1 MSTANPTPNPAAK
14 PASNPAARKRDST
27 AVTLTPDEI
36 VDGEA
41 LRIALTASFR
51 ENDGDEAARRAAA
64 LDILKSTMGTGRA
77 LIREK
82 LEAGMK
88 GIETAQALCYLQ
100 DVIIQ
105 ALYDYCR
112 VHAFPSAHHTEAE
125 NICIVAV
132 GGYGRGTLAPSS
144 DIDLLFVLPHKQTP
158 WGESVVEY
166 MLYMLWDMGL
176 KVGHATRSINECIRL
191 AREDITIRTT
201 ILEARYL
208 WGHEPLLDDLMDAFW
223 NQLVPGTGREFVRLK
238 LEERDQRHRRA
249 GQSRYLVEPNIKESK
264 GGMRD
269 LQTLFWIGKYLYG
282 VRDPQELVDKGVFR
296 ASEMRTFMKAE
307 EFLWAVRCHLHFV
320 TGRAEDRLSFDI
332 QIEMARRLGYVSH
345 GGMKDVERFM
355 KHYFLVAKDV
365 GDLTRIFCATLED
378 QQRKAAPA
386 ASAATSLRN
395 KLEPLMNA
403 VGLGARLRKSAAAL
417 PPGFELDG
425 ARINAASEDLFSKDP
440 VNIIRLFHIAE
451 MTGTDIHPDALR
463 LVRRSLKLVNA
474 DLRADDEAN
483 RLFCEILVSKH
494 TPDIA
499 LRRMNEAG
507 VLGRFVLDFGR
518 IVALMQF
525 NMYHHYTADEHLIH
539 AIHILS
545 GIEKGVD
552 ADQHR
557 LANDLMK
564 KVQSRKVIYL
574 AMFLHDIAK
583 GRPEDHSIAGA
594 KIARKLGPRLGLS
607 PAETETVE
615 WLVLEHLIMS
625 DVAQTRDISDPQ
637 TVKAFADKVQ
647 SPERLKL
654 LTILTT
660 ADIKAVGPGVWNGW
674 KAQLIEQ
681 LYDETLPL
689 LSGKNNAPSRAS
701 RIEAAKETFRAR
713 LADLGT
719 STIDTLIERQSPS
732 YWLVVDADTQ
742 ERHARLMAGADESN
756 GSNSVLEIGV
766 TPLPDDEATEITVFT
781 PDHAGLF
788 SRIAGAVD
796 MTGANIVDAKI
807 FTTTD
812 GMALDTFWVQSD
824 NSKVVDE
831 ARRVERLKELI
842 EKNLRGETLPKE
854 AIARERKRTRRQ
866 QAFEIEPQ
874 VIIDNTATDR
884 FTLIEVNALD
894 RPGILYD
901 LTRALFHLGLTITS
915 AHIAT
920 YGERIVDVFYVKDV
934 TGGQVVQ
941 DGKKEAVTTGLLSA
955 INSRLSPQPKDVKDR
970 VQKRNE
976 RRKAAGETGKKA
988 RAARTK
994 RLKGAAG

>member
-1 MSTANPTPNPAAK
+1 MSTTKKPAA
-14 PASNPAARKRDST
+14 AQ
-27 AVTLTPDEI
+27 VTLSPEQI
-36 VDGEA
+36 VDGDA
-41 LRIALTASFR
+41 LRIALTQSFR
-51 ENDGDEAARRAAA
+51 AHAGNETDQRAAA
-64 LDILKSTMGTGRA
+64 LDIFKTTMADGRA
-77 LIREK
+77 VIREA

-88 GIETAQALCYLQ
+88 GLKTAEDLSYLQ

-132 GGYGRGTLAPSS
+132 GGYGRGTLAPQS
-144 DIDLLFVLPHKQTP
+144 DIDLLFLLPHKQTP

-166 MLYMLWDMGL
+166 MLYMLWDLGL
-176 KVGHATRSINECIRL
+176 KVGHATRSVSECIRL
-191 AREDITIRTT
+191 SREDVTIRTT

-208 WGHEPLLDDLMDAFW
+208 WGHEPLFDDLANAFW
-223 NQLVPGTGREFVRLK
+223 NQLVPGTGREFVKLK
-238 LEERDQRHRRA
+238 LQERDERHARA

-264 GGMRD
+264 GGLRD
-269 LQTLFWIGKYLYG
+269 LHTLFWIGKYLYG
-282 VRDPQELVDKGVFR
+282 VKDPRELVKKGVFR
-296 ASEMRTFMKAE
+296 QSEMRSFMRAE

-320 TGRAEDRLSFDI
+320 TGRPEDRLSFDI

-386 ASAATSLRN
+386 ANAAERLRN
-395 KLEPLMNA
+395 RIEPLMQA
-403 VGLGARLRKSAAAL
+403 VGFGARARRGADPL
-417 PPGFELDG
+417 PRGFTLDG
-425 ARINAASEDLFSKDP
+425 ARINAETDDLFSSDP
-440 VNIIRLFHIAE
+440 VNIIRLFHTAE

-474 DLRADDEAN
+474 DLRANDDAN
-483 RLFCEILVSKH
+483 RLFCDILVSSQ
-494 TPDIA
+494 TPDVA

-557 LANDLMK
+557 LANDLMQ

-594 KIARKLGPRLGLS
+594 RIAKKLGPRLGLT
-607 PAETETVE
+607 PAETDTVA

-625 DVAQTRDISDPQ
+625 DVAQTRDISDPR
-637 TVKAFADKVQ
+637 TVKDFADKVQ

-689 LSGKNNAPSRAS
+689 LSGDHEAPTRAT
-701 RIEAAKETFRAR
+701 RVEAAKDAFRTR
-713 LADLGT
+713 IADLGA
-719 STIDTLIERQSPS
+719 DTVDALTMRQTDS
-732 YWLVVDADTQ
+732 YWLVVDLDTQ
-742 ERHARLMAGADESN
+742 ERHARLMAGADVSDGDE
-756 GSNSVLEIGV
+756 SVLEIGV
-766 TPLPDDEATEITVFT
+766 APLPDDDATEITVFT
-781 PDHAGLF
+781 PDHPGLF
-788 SRIAGAVD
+788 SRIAGAVAI
-796 MTGANIVDAKI
+796 TGANIVDAKI
-807 FTTTD
+807 FTTAD

-842 EKNLRGETLPKE
+842 EKSLRGQTLPKE

-874 VIIDNTATDR
+874 VILDNAASDR

-894 RPGILYD
+894 RPGLLYD

-920 YGERIVDVFYVKDV
+920 YGERVVDVFYVKDV
-934 TGGQVVQ
+934 AGGKIVQ
-941 DGKKEAVTTGLLSA
+941 DGKKEAVTEGLLSA
-955 INSRLSPQPKDVKDR
+955 INSRLSPRPKDVEER
-970 VQKRNE
+970 VQKRTE
-976 RRKAAGETGKKA
+976 RREAARETGKKA
-988 RAARTK
+988 RAARLK
-994 RLKGAAG
+994 RLKGAAE

>member
-1 MSTANPTPNPAAK
+1 MSTAK
-14 PASNPAARKRDST
+14 KSARSSSSV
-27 AVTLTPDEI
+27 AVTLSPDKI

-41 LRIALTASFR
+41 LRVALTASFR
-51 ENDGDEAARRAAA
+51 EHAGNEMEQRAAA
-64 LDILKSTMGTGRA
+64 LDLFKTTMADGRA
-77 LIREK
+77 VIREA

-88 GIETAQALCYLQ
+88 GITTAQALCYLQ

-132 GGYGRGTLAPSS
+132 GGYGRGTLAPQS
-144 DIDLLFVLPHKQTP
+144 DIDLLFLLPHKQTP

-166 MLYMLWDMGL
+166 MLYMLWDLGL

-191 AREDITIRTT
+191 SREDITIRTT

-208 WGHEPLLDDLMDAFW
+208 WGHEPLFDDLMDAFW
-223 NQLVPGTGREFVRLK
+223 NQLVPGTGREFVKLK
-238 LEERDQRHRRA
+238 LEERDERHARA

-264 GGMRD
+264 GGLRD
-269 LQTLFWIGKYLYG
+269 LHTLFWIGKYLYG
-282 VRDPQELVDKGVFR
+282 VQDPRELVAKGVFR
-296 ASEMRTFMKAE
+296 QSEMRSFMRAE

-320 TGRAEDRLSFDI
+320 TGRPEDRLSFDI
-332 QIEMARRLGYVSH
+332 QIEMARRLGYVAH

-386 ASAATSLRN
+386 ANAADRLRN
-395 KLEPLMNA
+395 RLAPLMEA
-403 VGLGARLRKSAAAL
+403 VGFGAKARRGADPL
-417 PPGFELDG
+417 PKGFVLDG
-425 ARINAASEDLFSKDP
+425 ARINAGTDDLFSSDP
-440 VNIIRLFHIAE
+440 VNIIRLFHAAE
-451 MTGTDIHPDALR
+451 MTGTHIHPDALR
-463 LVRRSLKLVNA
+463 LVRRSLKLVDA
-474 DLRADDEAN
+474 SLRKDDEAN
-483 RLFCEILVSKH
+483 RLFCDILVSEH

-557 LANDLMK
+557 LANDLMQ

-594 KIARKLGPRLGLS
+594 KIAKKLGPRLGLT
-607 PAETETVE
+607 PAETDTVA

-625 DVAQTRDISDPQ
+625 DVAQTRDISDPR
-637 TVKAFADKVQ
+637 TVKDFADKVQ

-689 LSGKNNAPSRAS
+689 LSGKNQAPSRTNRVS
-701 RIEAAKETFRAR
+701 AAQDAFRTR
-713 LADLGT
+713 VADLGE
-719 STIDTLIERQSPS
+719 DVVDALIARQTDS
-732 YWLVVDADTQ
+732 YWLVVDPDTQ
-742 ERHARLMAGADESN
+742 ERHARLIAGADESD
-756 GSNSVLEIGV
+756 GSDAVLEIGV

-807 FTTTD
+807 FTTAD

-842 EKNLRGETLPKE
+842 EKNLRGQTLPKDT
-854 AIARERKRTRRQ
+854 IARERKRTRRQ

-874 VIIDNTATDR
+874 VIIDNTASDR

-901 LTRALFHLGLTITS
+901 LTRALFHLNLTITS

-934 TGGQVVQ
+934 AGGKVVQ
-941 DGKKEAVTTGLLSA
+941 DGKKEAVTDGLLSA
-955 INSRLSPQPKDVKDR
+955 INSRLSPRPEDVEER
-970 VQKRNE
+970 VQKRQK
-976 RRKAAGETGKKA
+976 RREAARETGKKA

-994 RLKGAAG
+994 RLKGAAE

>member
-1 MSTANPTPNPAAK
+1 MTSTK
-14 PASNPAARKRDST
+14 KQESV
-27 AVTLTPDEI
+27 AVTLAPDQI

-41 LRIALTASFR
+41 LRVALTASFR
-51 ENDGDEAARRAAA
+51 EHAGNEMEQRAAV
-64 LDILKSTMGTGRA
+64 LDLLKTTMADGRA
-77 LIREK
+77 VIRDA

-88 GIETAQALCYLQ
+88 GIKTAENLSYLQ

-132 GGYGRGTLAPSS
+132 GGYGRGTLAPQS

-166 MLYMLWDMGL
+166 MLYMLWDLGL

-191 AREDITIRTT
+191 SREDITIRTT

-208 WGHEPLLDDLMDAFW
+208 WGHEPLFDELMNAFW
-223 NQLVPGTGREFVRLK
+223 AQLVPGTGREFVRLK
-238 LEERDQRHRRA
+238 LEERDERHARA

-264 GGMRD
+264 GGLRD
-269 LQTLFWIGKYLYG
+269 LHTLFWIGKYLYG
-282 VRDPQELVDKGVFR
+282 VQDPRELVDKGVFR
-296 ASEMRTFMKAE
+296 ASEMRTFMRAE

-320 TGRAEDRLSFDI
+320 TGRPEDRLSFDI
-332 QIEMARRLGYVSH
+332 QIEMARRLGYVAH

-386 ASAATSLRN
+386 SVAANRLRSR
-395 KLEPLMNA
+395 LAPLMEA
-403 VGLGARLRKSAAAL
+403 VGFGAKARRAADPL
-417 PPGFELDG
+417 PPGFVLDG
-425 ARINAASEDLFSKDP
+425 ARINADTDDLFSSDP
-440 VNIIRLFHIAE
+440 VNIIRLFHTAE
-451 MTGTDIHPDALR
+451 MNGTHIHPDALR
-463 LVRRSLKLVNA
+463 LVRRSLKLVDASLRKNDKANA
-474 DLRADDEAN
+474 
-483 RLFCEILVSKH
+483 LFSEILVSEH

-545 GIEKGVD
+545 GIEKGED
-552 ADQHR
+552 ADQHK
-557 LANDLMK
+557 LANDLMQ

-594 KIARKLGPRLGLS
+594 KIAKKLGPRLGLTQ
-607 PAETETVE
+607 AETDTVE

-625 DVAQTRDISDPQ
+625 DVAQTRDISDPR
-637 TVKAFADKVQ
+637 TVKDFADKVQ

-689 LSGKNNAPSRAS
+689 LSGDHEAPTRAN
-701 RIEAAKETFRAR
+701 RVAVAKEAFRR
-713 LADLGT
+713 RVSDLGMEKVEALV
-719 STIDTLIERQSPS
+719 DRQTDS
-732 YWLVVDADTQ
+732 YWVVVDPDTQ

-756 GSNSVLEIGV
+756 GTDAVLEIGV
-766 TPLPDDEATEITVFT
+766 TPLLDDEATEITVFT

-807 FTTTD
+807 FTTAD

-831 ARRVERLKELI
+831 ARRVARLKELI
-842 EKNLRGETLPKE
+842 EKNLRGQTLPKE
-854 AIARERKRTRRQ
+854 TIARERKRTRRQ

-874 VIIDNTATDR
+874 VIIDNTASDR

-901 LTRALFHLGLTITS
+901 LTRALFHLNLTITS

-934 TGGQVVQ
+934 AGGQVVQ

-955 INSRLSPQPKDVKDR
+955 INSRLSPRPEDVEER
-970 VQKRNE
+970 VQKRQK
-976 RRKAAGETGKKA
+976 RREAARETGKKA

-994 RLKGAAG
+994 RLKGAAE

>member
-1 MSTANPTPNPAAK
+1 MSTAKKSVSA
-14 PASNPAARKRDST
+14 
-27 AVTLTPDEI
+27 AVTLSPDKI
-36 VDGEA
+36 VDGDA
-41 LRIALTASFR
+41 LRVALTASFR
-51 ENDGDEAARRAAA
+51 EHAGNDMEQRAAV
-64 LDILKSTMGTGRA
+64 LELLKTTMADGRA
-77 LIREK
+77 VIREA

-88 GIETAQALCYLQ
+88 GIKTAQCLCYLQ

-132 GGYGRGTLAPSS
+132 GGYGRGTLAPQS

-166 MLYMLWDMGL
+166 MLYMLWDLGL
-176 KVGHATRSINECIRL
+176 KVGHATRSVNECIRL
-191 AREDITIRTT
+191 SREDITIRTT

-208 WGHEPLLDDLMDAFW
+208 WGHEPLFDDLMDAFW

-238 LEERDQRHRRA
+238 LEERDERHARA

-264 GGMRD
+264 GGLRD

-282 VRDPQELVDKGVFR
+282 VQDPRDLVKKGVFR
-296 ASEMRTFMKAE
+296 QSEMRTFMKAD

-320 TGRAEDRLSFDI
+320 TGRPEDRLSFDI
-332 QIEMARRLGYVSH
+332 QIEMARRLGYTSH

-386 ASAATSLRN
+386 SNAANRLRN
-395 KLEPLMNA
+395 RLEPLMQA
-403 VGLGARLRKSAAAL
+403 VGFGAKVRRGAAPL
-417 PPGFELDG
+417 PPGFVLDG
-425 ARINAASEDLFSKDP
+425 ARINADTEDLFSSDP
-440 VNIIRLFHIAE
+440 VNIIRLFHTAE
-451 MTGTDIHPDALR
+451 MNGTHIHPDALR
-463 LVRRSLKLVNA
+463 LVRRSLKLVDA
-474 DLRADDEAN
+474 SLRKDEEAN
-483 RLFCEILVSKH
+483 RLFCEILVSEH

-525 NMYHHYTADEHLIH
+525 NMYHHYTADEHLIY

-557 LANDLMK
+557 LANDLMQ

-594 KIARKLGPRLGLS
+594 KIARKLGPRLGLT
-607 PAETETVE
+607 PAETDTVE

-625 DVAQTRDISDPQ
+625 DVAQTRDISDPR
-637 TVKAFADKVQ
+637 TVKDFADKVQ

-689 LSGKNNAPSRAS
+689 LSGKNKALSRTS
-701 RIEAAKETFRAR
+701 RVDAAKDAFRIR
-713 LADLGT
+713 MADLGAQQVEA
-719 STIDTLIERQSPS
+719 LIARQTPS
-732 YWLVVDADTQ
+732 YWLVVDPDTQ
-742 ERHARLMAGADESN
+742 ERHARLMAGADES
-756 GSNSVLEIGV
+756 GGPESVLEIGV
-766 TPLPDDEATEITVFT
+766 TPLPDNEATEITVLT

-831 ARRVERLKELI
+831 ERRVARLKELI
-842 EKNLRGETLPKE
+842 EKNLRGQTVPKDT
-854 AIARERKRTRRQ
+854 IARERKRTRRQ

-874 VIIDNTATDR
+874 VIIDNTASER

-901 LTRALFHLGLTITS
+901 LTRALFHLNLTITS

-934 TGGQVVQ
+934 TGGKVVQ
-941 DGKKEAVTTGLLSA
+941 DGKKEAVTTGLISA

-970 VQKRNE
+970 VQKRTE
-976 RRKAAGETGKKA
+976 RREAARETGKKA

-994 RLKGAAG
+994 RLKGAAE

>member
-1 MSTANPTPNPAAK
+1 MSTAKK
-14 PASNPAARKRDST
+14 PARSPSSV
-27 AVTLTPDEI
+27 AVTLSPDKI

-41 LRIALTASFR
+41 LRVALTASFR
-51 ENDGDEAARRAAA
+51 EHAGNDMDQRAAV
-64 LDILKSTMGTGRA
+64 LDLLKTTMADGRTV
-77 LIREK
+77 IREA

-88 GIETAQALCYLQ
+88 GITTAESLCYLQ

-132 GGYGRGTLAPSS
+132 GGYGRGTLAPQS
-144 DIDLLFVLPHKQTP
+144 DIDLLFLLPHKQTP

-166 MLYMLWDMGL
+166 MLYMLWDLGL
-176 KVGHATRSINECIRL
+176 KVGHATRSVSECIRL
-191 AREDITIRTT
+191 SREDITIRTT

-208 WGHEPLLDDLMDAFW
+208 WGHEPLFDDLMDAFW
-223 NQLVPGTGREFVRLK
+223 NQLVPGTGREFVKLK
-238 LEERDQRHRRA
+238 LEERDERHARA

-264 GGMRD
+264 GGLRD
-269 LQTLFWIGKYLYG
+269 LHTLFWIGKYLYG
-282 VRDPQELVDKGVFR
+282 VQDPRELVAKGVFR
-296 ASEMRTFMKAE
+296 QSEMRSFMRAE

-320 TGRAEDRLSFDI
+320 TGRPEDRLSFDI
-332 QIEMARRLGYVSH
+332 QIEMARRLGYVAH

-386 ASAATSLRN
+386 ANAAERLRN
-395 KLEPLMNA
+395 RLAPLIEA
-403 VGLGARLRKSAAAL
+403 VSFGAKARRGADPL
-417 PPGFELDG
+417 PQGFVLDG
-425 ARINAASEDLFSKDP
+425 SRINAGTDDLFSSDP
-440 VNIIRLFHIAE
+440 VNIIRLFHTAE

-463 LVRRSLKLVNA
+463 LVRRSLKLVDA
-474 DLRADDEAN
+474 SLRKNDEAN
-483 RLFCEILVSKH
+483 RLFCDILVSEH

-557 LANDLMK
+557 LANDLMQ

-594 KIARKLGPRLGLS
+594 KIAKKLGPRLGLT
-607 PAETETVE
+607 PAETDTVA

-625 DVAQTRDISDPQ
+625 DVAQTRDISDPR
-637 TVKAFADKVQ
+637 TVKDFADKVQ

-689 LSGKNNAPSRAS
+689 LSGKNEAPSRAN
-701 RIEAAKETFRAR
+701 RVAAAQDVFRAR
-713 LADLGT
+713 VADLGE
-719 STIDTLIERQSPS
+719 DVVDALIMRQTDS
-732 YWLVVDADTQ
+732 YWLVVDPDTQ
-742 ERHARLMAGADESN
+742 ERHARLIAGADESD
-756 GSNSVLEIGV
+756 GSDAVLEIGV

-807 FTTTD
+807 FTTAD

-842 EKNLRGETLPKE
+842 EKNLRGQTLPKDT
-854 AIARERKRTRRQ
+854 IARERKRTRRQ

-874 VIIDNTATDR
+874 VLIDNTASDR

-901 LTRALFHLGLTITS
+901 LTRALFHLNLTITS

-934 TGGQVVQ
+934 AGGKVVQ
-941 DGKKEAVTTGLLSA
+941 DGKKEAVTNGLLSA
-955 INSRLSPQPKDVKDR
+955 INSRLSPRPEDVEER
-970 VQKRNE
+970 VQKRQK
-976 RRKAAGETGKKA
+976 RREAARETGKKA

-994 RLKGAAG
+994 RLKGAAE

>member
-1 MSTANPTPNPAAK
+1 MSTPGK
-14 PASNPAARKRDST
+14 PSSV
-27 AVTLTPDEI
+27 AVTLKPEAI

-41 LRIALTASFR
+41 LRVALTASFR
-51 ENDGDEAARRAAA
+51 EHAGDEFAQRSAA
-64 LDILKSTMGTGRA
+64 LEILKTTMADGRTRV
-77 LIREK
+77 REA

-88 GIETAQALCYLQ
+88 GLKTAQSLCYLQ
-100 DVIIQ
+100 DVVIQ
-105 ALYDYCR
+105 ALYDYCQ

-125 NICIVAV
+125 NICVVAV
-132 GGYGRGTLAPSS
+132 GGYGRGTLAPQS

-166 MLYMLWDMGL
+166 MLYMLWDLGL
-176 KVGHATRSINECIRL
+176 KVGHATRSVSECIRL
-191 AREDITIRTT
+191 SREDVTIRTT
-201 ILEARYL
+201 VLEARYL
-208 WGHEPLLDDLMDAFW
+208 WGHRTLFDELMHAFW
-223 NQLVPGTGREFVRLK
+223 NELVPGTGREFVRLK
-238 LEERDQRHRRA
+238 LAERDERHKRS

-264 GGMRD
+264 GGLRD
-269 LQTLFWIGKYLYG
+269 LHTLFWIGKYLYG
-282 VRDPQELVDKGVFR
+282 VQDPAELVDKGVFR
-296 ASEMRTFMKAE
+296 ASEMRTFLRAG

-332 QIEMARRLGYVSH
+332 QIEMARRLGYVAH

-378 QQRKAAPA
+378 QQRKTAPA
-386 ASAATSLRN
+386 VSAANRLRSR
-395 KLEPLMNA
+395 LEPLMQK
-403 VGLGARLRKSAAAL
+403 VGLGARIRRGADPL
-417 PPGFELDG
+417 PPGFTLDG
-425 ARINAASEDLFSKDP
+425 SRINAVNDDLFSSDP
-440 VNIIRLFHIAE
+440 VNIIRLFHTAE

-463 LVRRSLKLVNA
+463 LVRRSLKLVDA
-474 DLRADDEAN
+474 SLRKDEKAN
-483 RLFCEILVSKH
+483 TLFCEILTSPH

-552 ADQHR
+552 ADQHK
-557 LANDLMK
+557 LANDLMQ
-564 KVQSRKVIYL
+564 KVQSRKVMYL

-583 GRPEDHSIAGA
+583 GRPEDHSVAGA
-594 KIARKLGPRLGLS
+594 KIARKLGPRLGLT
-607 PAETETVE
+607 PAETETVA

-625 DVAQTRDISDPQ
+625 DVAQTRDIADPR
-637 TVKAFADKVQ
+637 TVKDFADKVQ

-674 KAQLIEQ
+674 KAQLIHQ

-689 LSGKNNAPSRAS
+689 LSGDHKAPTRAS
-701 RIEAAKETFRAR
+701 RVEVAKAAFRQR
-713 LADLGT
+713 VADLGFEAVE
-719 STIDTLIERQSPS
+719 TLVDRQTDS
-732 YWLVVDADTQ
+732 YWLVVDPETQ
-742 ERHARLMAGADESN
+742 ERHARLMAGTDLTN
-756 GSNSVLEIGV
+756 GEDAILEIGV
-766 TPLPDDEATEITVFT
+766 TPLPDDDATEITVFT

-807 FTTTD
+807 FTTSD

-824 NSKVVDE
+824 NSEVVDD
-831 ARRVERLKELI
+831 ARRVERLKDLI

-874 VIIDNTATDR
+874 IIIDNTASDR

-901 LTRALFHLGLTITS
+901 LTRALFHLNLTITS

-934 TGGQVVQ
+934 AGGQIVQ
-941 DGKKEAVTTGLLSA
+941 DGKKQAVTEGLLAA
-955 INSRLSPQPKDVKDR
+955 INSVLSPRPADVEER
-970 VQKRNE
+970 VQKRTQ
-976 RRKAAGETGKKA
+976 RREEARETGKKA

-994 RLKGAAG
+994 RLKGAAE